1 MIGEFFT
8 LLSIFSVIICTL
20 FVFGV
25 TFVDYYVLVE
35 EILNASGFI
44 ELLFLNTFLSSLIVT
59 SGIISV
65 VFLLLFP
72 LNECIELSLL
82 LNLRN
87 LVYDFIINGRIR
99 NKCEF
104 IDISDPAIDTLS
116 LGELFSLIASL
127 KLLFFKYFKKINIF
141 MYFVILF
148 YFSI

>member
-25 TFVDYYVLVE
+25 TFVVGYCTLGGKE
-35 EILNASGFI
+35 SLNVRGFI
-44 ELLFLNTFLSSLIVT
+44 DILFLNTFFSSFIIT

-72 LNECIELSLL
+72 FNECIELSLL

-87 LVYDFIINGRIR
+87 LVYDFIINGRIL
-99 NKCEF
+99 NSCEF
-104 IDISDPAIDTLS
+104 IDISDPAIDTSS
-116 LGELFSLIASL
+116 LGELFSFIT
-127 KLLFFKYFKKINIF
+127 
-141 MYFVILF
+141 
-148 YFSI
+148 SI